1 MNKIV
6 IILFLAIVP
15 GFKGISQT
23 ATIHARVVISDRED
37 STSLTR
43 FTINGQSFGERDTTI
58 KIKVNQSGFDV
69 CEAVGKHSSQK
80 FLTRF
85 KAGESY
91 VIEQGCCCAN
101 FLLMAKKQPRRG
113 TVFFKNVTNR
123 DLGLV
128 VAEANIDTVKAGK
141 ADTLFSLESAM
152 CLFKPCGI
160 LLTETAYLSDEYNYH
175 SDNRNYKKLWEEQA
189 QYILGETWFHF
200 LHGEKIEIEYL
211 EASKSVRIK
220 LLGYLT
226 KSEYKEW
233 LEK

>member
-1 MNKIV
+1 M
-6 IILFLAIVP
+6 
-15 GFKGISQT
+15 

-37 STSLTR
+37 STSLVR

-80 FLTRF
+80 FLTKF

-91 VIEQGCCCAN
+91 EIEQGCCCAK
-101 FLLMAKKQPRRG
+101 FLLMAKKHPRRG
-113 TVFFKNVTNR
+113 TVFFKNATNR

-141 ADTLFSLESAM
+141 AGTLFSRESAM
-152 CLFKPCGI
+152 CLFKPCSV

-175 SDNRNYKKLWEEQA
+175 TDKRDYKKLWEEQA
-189 QYILGETWFHF
+189 QYILGKTWFHF

-226 KSEYKEW
+226 KSEFKEW